1 MTLASSLSLGVR
13 AQENPMSQMGLP
25 RGKHEADQFAPVF
38 THLVQ
43 KALNPIYFRA
53 SVSSLILHSYHG

>member
-1 MTLASSLSLGVR
+1 
-13 AQENPMSQMGLP
+13 MSQMGLP

-43 KALNPIYFRA
+43 KAL
-53 SVSSLILHSYHG
+53 VSRSFVNQPVLSLITMFTY